1 MKLSRWWD
9 PLGIFQGP
17 KEKRTPPEAFKSTTA
32 QEGSPVGVLWG
43 TRDIKS
49 SNITFWGDVKTVA
62 IKSGGKK

>member
-17 KEKRTPPEAFKSTTA
+17 KVKRDPPGTFNITTA
-32 QEGSPVGVLWG
+32 QEGSPIGVLWG
-43 TRDIKS
+43 TRDLTTP
-49 SNITFWGDVKTVA
+49 NITFWGDVKTVA

>member
-17 KEKRTPPEAFKSTTA
+17 KQKITPPEDFKSTTA
-32 QEGSPVGVLWG
+32 AEGSPIGVLFG
-43 TRDIKS
+43 TRDITS

-62 IKSGGKK
+62 IKSKGKK